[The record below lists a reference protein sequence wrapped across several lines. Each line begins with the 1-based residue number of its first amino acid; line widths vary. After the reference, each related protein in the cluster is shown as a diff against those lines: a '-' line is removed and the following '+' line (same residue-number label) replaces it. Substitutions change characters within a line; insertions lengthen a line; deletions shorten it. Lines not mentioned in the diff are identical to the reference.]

1 MPPAFAAARYLYVVF
16 APRIGKFAGW
26 GREGRVDRYW
36 VSQAASLSCAERKFD
51 TLPAAL
57 VAPNGY
63 TGVMAR
69 IYKFGGQQALSHPEV
84 RTWSR

>member
-1 MPPAFAAARYLYVVF
+1 M
-16 APRIGKFAGW
+16 
-26 GREGRVDRYW
+26 
-36 VSQAASLSCAERKFD
+36 SQAASLSCAERKFD

-57 VAPNGY
+57 VDPNGY